1 MVLKTVYL
9 CIIVFSMVK
18 TKNYQNGT
26 IYQVVDIAYEQCYFG
41 STIDTL
47 PNRFKGHKT
56 TYQQYLNGNKRK
68 YTSLFDMFDKFGIE
82 NCKIELVENYVCSSI
97 AELHKREGYYIKNN
111 DCINKNI
118 SGRSAKE
125 RYNDNPEPYKEKAKT
140 ITKTIKMGASKNTMT
155 TSENICVKSNA
166 VIIIA
171 KKHTT
176 KNNKKNI
183 KRIML
188 TKSMREN
195 LKRLPVIVVVSFHT
209 DTKHSIL
216 EQRNTKTGSMNKM
229 KNK

>member
-47 PNRFKGHKT
+47 PNRFKGHKKP
-56 TYQQYLNGNKRK
+56 YQHYLNGNKRK

-125 RYNDNPEPYKEKAKT
+125 RYNDNSEPYKEK
-140 ITKTIKMGASKNTMT
+140 SKNYYQNNKNGRIKEYNDNKREHLCEIKRSNYHSKKTYYQ
-155 TSENICVKSNA
+155 EQQKEYQKNNADKIYERKSKKITCDCGC
-166 VIIIA
+166 IISYGYKA
-171 KKHTT
+171 QHFRTKKHQDWF
-176 KNNKKNI
+176 N
-183 KRIML
+183 
-188 TKSMREN
+188 
-195 LKRLPVIVVVSFHT
+195 
-209 DTKHSIL
+209 
-216 EQRNTKTGSMNKM
+216 EQNEE
-229 KNK
+229 

>member
-18 TKNYQNGT
+18 TKNYQNGK

-97 AELHKREGYYIKNN
+97 AELHKKKGYYIKNN

-125 RYNDNPEPYKEKAKT
+125 RYNDNPETYKEKAKT
-140 ITKTIKMGASKNTMT
+140 ITETIKMGASKNTMT

-216 EQRNTKTGSMNKM
+216 EQRNAKTG
-229 KNK
+229 

>member
-1 MVLKTVYL
+1 
-9 CIIVFSMVK
+9 MVK
-18 TKNYQNGT
+18 TKNYQNGK

-111 DCINKNI
+111 
-118 SGRSAKE
+118 E
-125 RYNDNPEPYKEKAKT
+125 RYNDNPETYKEKAKT
-140 ITKTIKMGASKNTMT
+140 ITETIKMGASKNTMT

-209 DTKHSIL
+209 NTKHSIL
-216 EQRNTKTGSMNKM
+216 EQRNTKTG
-229 KNK
+229 

>member
-18 TKNYQNGT
+18 TKNYQNGK

-125 RYNDNPEPYKEKAKT
+125 RYNDNPEPYKEKN
-140 ITKTIKMGASKNTMT
+140 KNYYQ
-155 TSENICVKSNA
+155 
-166 VIIIA
+166 
-171 KKHTT
+171 
-176 KNNKKNI
+176 NNKNGRI
-183 KRIML
+183 K
-188 TKSMREN
+188 EYN
-195 LKRLPVIVVVSFHT
+195 DNKR
-209 DTKHSIL
+209 
-216 EQRNTKTGSMNKM
+216 
-229 KNK
+229 

>member
-1 MVLKTVYL
+1 
-9 CIIVFSMVK
+9 
-18 TKNYQNGT
+18 
-26 IYQVVDIAYEQCYFG
+26 
-41 STIDTL
+41 
-47 PNRFKGHKT
+47 
-56 TYQQYLNGNKRK
+56 
-68 YTSLFDMFDKFGIE
+68 MFDKFGIE

-125 RYNDNPEPYKEKAKT
+125 RYNDNPETYKEKAKT
-140 ITKTIKMGASKNTMT
+140 ITETIKMGASKNTMT

-188 TKSMREN
+188 TKSYERKSKKITCDCGCIISYGYKAQHFRTK
-195 LKRLPVIVVVSFHT
+195 KRQDWL
-209 DTKHSIL
+209 
-216 EQRNTKTGSMNKM
+216 NKQ
-229 KNK
+229 NEE

>member
-18 TKNYQNGT
+18 TKNYQNGK

-97 AELHKREGYYIKNN
+97 AELHKREGITLRTMTVSTKTYQEGQQKRDTMTILNPIK
-111 DCINKNI
+111 K
-118 SGRSAKE
+118 
-125 RYNDNPEPYKEKAKT
+125 KAKT
-140 ITKTIKMGASKNTMT
+140 IIKTIKMGASKNTMT

-171 KKHTT
+171 KKTYYQEQQKEYQ
-176 KNNKKNI
+176 KNNADKIYERKSKKI
-183 KRIML
+183 TCDCGCIISYGYKAQHFR
-188 TKSMREN
+188 TK
-195 LKRLPVIVVVSFHT
+195 
-209 DTKHSIL
+209 KHQDWFN
-216 EQRNTKTGSMNKM
+216 EQNEE
-229 KNK
+229 

>member
-1 MVLKTVYL
+1 
-9 CIIVFSMVK
+9 MVK
-18 TKNYQNGT
+18 TKNYQNGK

-125 RYNDNPEPYKEKAKT
+125 RYNDNPEPYKEKTKT

>member
-1 MVLKTVYL
+1 MY
-9 CIIVFSMVK
+9 VK
-18 TKNYQNGT
+18 
-26 IYQVVDIAYEQCYFG
+26 A
-41 STIDTL
+41 L
-47 PNRFKGHKT
+47 PNFTKEKVITLRTLTVSTK
-56 TYQQYLNGNKRK
+56 TYQEGQQKRDTMTILNP
-68 YTSLFDMFDKFGIE
+68 
-82 NCKIELVENYVCSSI
+82 
-97 AELHKREGYYIKNN
+97 IK
-111 DCINKNI
+111 K
-118 SGRSAKE
+118 
-125 RYNDNPEPYKEKAKT
+125 KAKT